1 MQDIISE
8 GVMSRFFLTG
18 MKPDKV
24 GKEEVLYTILFRVC
38 SD

>member
-8 GVMSRFFLTG
+8 GVMSRFLTG
-18 MKPDKV
+18 LKPDKV
-24 GKEEVLYTILFRVC
+24 GEEEVLYTALLRAC